1 MSMPTKAQIKRLLEE
16 KDLKL
21 TGKQAARLILK
32 DSLEIEAKQKGFLS
46 AEDIERIKN
55 AIESKEE
62 AQIYNSWLLA
72 YQAID
77 FSIKEAQIMF
87 LDLDRVVWKDIY
99 FSQQALTKNLA
110 NYDPNCL
117 DNLVTITPKS
127 ISLKNTKKKISDV
140 VKKLLSYRQVLQIV
154 SDEVGVDFTVKL
166 KTIYQELEQTV
177 EYYNQALCSV
187 KTPPL
192 KVNSLNNFQPLKLTA
207 FKPDPDTVEHI
218 AGRIELGLG
227 KGWWQ
232 EVANKRSTETRMAGV

>member
-1 MSMPTKAQIKRLLEE
+1 MPTKAQIKRLLEE

-32 DSLEIEAKQKGFLS
+32 DSLEIESKQKGFLS
-46 AEDIERIKN
+46 ADDIERIKN

-87 LDLDRVVWKDIY
+87 LDLDRVVWREVY
-99 FSQQALTKNLA
+99 AFQQALIKNLD
-110 NYDPNCL
+110 NYDSNCL
-117 DNLVTITPKS
+117 DNLVTIKPKNT
-127 ISLKNTKKKISDV
+127 SLKTTKEQISNVIKKV
-140 VKKLLSYRQVLQIV
+140 LSCSQVMEIV
-154 SDEVGVDFTVKL
+154 SKDVGVDFTAKL
-166 KTIYQELEQTV
+166 KTIYKELEQTIDR
-177 EYYNQALCSV
+177 YNQALCSA
-187 KTPPL
+187 KTPL
-192 KVNSLNNFQPLKLTA
+192 KVNSPNNLQPLNLTTFEA
-207 FKPDPDTVEHI
+207 DPDTVEYI

-232 EVANKRSTETRMAGV
+232 EVTNQEVSPIETSMAVA